1 MTSHDRTRPQRAGV
15 TGARLPF
22 RPGVLALAAL
32 LVVLPGAACAQ
43 GVDCAD
49 LRARLEAARR
59 GGDAAGIEAALRQ
72 RRDEI
77 DRVRRSAEDG
87 GCTGTG
93 IFDDPDSDQCRALAR
108 RVEQMEAGLRRLQD
122 GAARGDPAAD
132 DRRRALTEQ
141 VEAECPAE
149 ADLPP
154 DGTMP
159 VDPDAAPG
167 EGTPAPSARFARVLC
182 VRRCDGAF
190 YPLAVD
196 VAAERLGDMDRVCQA
211 QCPAAEASAFGSG
224 EEEDVSGAVTSDGTA
239 YSALATAFKFRA
251 GTSPQCACR
260 APHQSWTEALAGA
273 EALLEPHKG
282 DVTVTPALAASMAR
296 PIAPPPAGKTPAP
309 RKTASPA
316 KPPKKPD
323 PLRAIPVP
331 DIDPGRDLTRA
342 FRRFDPTL

>member
-1 MTSHDRTRPQRAGV
+1 MTGS
-15 TGARLPF
+15 RLPL
-22 RPGVLALAAL
+22 RPGVLALSAL
-32 LVVLPGAACAQ
+32 LAILPGAVRAQ
-43 GVDCAD
+43 GADCAD
-49 LRARLEAARR
+49 LRARLEAARN
-59 GGDAAGIEAALRQ
+59 GDDAARVEAALRQ

-77 DRVRRSAEDG
+77 GRARRAAEDG
-87 GCTGTG
+87 GCNGTG
-93 IFDDPDSDQCRALAR
+93 IFDDPDSDQCRALTR
-108 RVEQMEAGLRRLQD
+108 RVEQMQAGLRRLQD
-122 GAARGDPAAD
+122 QAARGDPAAE

-149 ADLPP
+149 ADLPS

-159 VDPDAAPG
+159 VDPDAASG
-167 EGTPAPSARFARVLC
+167 DGAPAPRARFARVLC

-196 VAAERLGDMDRVCQA
+196 VAADRLGDMDRICQA

-224 EEEDVSGAVTSDGTA
+224 EEEDVSGAVASDGTA
-239 YSALATAFKFRA
+239 YSALETAFRFRA

-296 PIAPPPAGKTPAP
+296 PIAPPSAGRTPAP

-316 KPPKKPD
+316 KPPKKLD
-323 PLRAIPVP
+323 PLRAVPVP
-331 DIDPGRDLTRA
+331 DIDPGQDLTRA
-342 FRRFDPTL
+342 FRRSDPTL